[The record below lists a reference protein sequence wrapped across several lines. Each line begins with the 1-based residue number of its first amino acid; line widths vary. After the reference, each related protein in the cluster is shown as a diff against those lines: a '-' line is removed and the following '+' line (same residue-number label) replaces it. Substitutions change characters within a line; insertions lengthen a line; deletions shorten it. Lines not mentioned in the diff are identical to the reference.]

1 MSIIDMLRE
10 EPVTKRKRVEIN
22 RLIDIKGGDCR
33 LKKGGDT

>member
-1 MSIIDMLRE
+1 MLRE

-22 RLIDIKGGDCR
+22 RLIDIKGGDYG